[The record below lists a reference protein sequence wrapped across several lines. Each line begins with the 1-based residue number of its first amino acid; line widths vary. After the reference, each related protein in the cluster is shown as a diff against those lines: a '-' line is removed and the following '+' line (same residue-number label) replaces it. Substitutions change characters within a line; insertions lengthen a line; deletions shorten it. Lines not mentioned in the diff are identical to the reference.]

1 MFDSTPTACY
11 PYPFALSQRRPSYV
25 PEARLRTLGYVVL
38 ALQQVPGEVA
48 PGSVL
53 GGDII
58 GLISRSSYLSR
69 GVLVILTLFSVA
81 SWGIILY
88 KLTTFSRIQ
97 RQTKTFLE
105 VFRRS
110 SKFSEVQAICHSLNA
125 SPLVGMFQAGYA
137 ELNAQ
142 LRQSGTQAAAVGGNP
157 TPVPG
162 RPILKSVTAV
172 DRALLRASTVEVN
185 KLENRVPFLATTASI
200 SPFIGLF
207 GTVWGI
213 MSAFQGIA
221 SVGSTNLGVVAPG
234 IAEALIATA
243 AGLFAAIPAVYFY
256 NLLTQR
262 VKIFSAEMDDFALE
276 FLNIVERNFT

>member
-1 MFDSTPTACY
+1 
-11 PYPFALSQRRPSYV
+11 
-25 PEARLRTLGYVVL
+25 LRTLGYVVL
-38 ALQQVPGEVA
+38 ALFQAQGEVA
-48 PGSVL
+48 PESAL
-53 GGDII
+53 GGDV
-58 GLISRSSYLSR
+58 LALVSRSSPISKV
-69 GVLVILTLFSVA
+69 VLVILVLFSIT

-88 KLTTFSRIQ
+88 KFWTFTRVA
-97 RQTKTFLE
+97 RQSKMFLDI
-105 VFRRS
+105 FRRS
-110 SKFSEVQAICHSLNA
+110 SKFSEVQAVCQSLSA

-142 LRQSGTQAAAVGGNP
+142 LRQAGSHSAAVGGSPAAIPIRP
-157 TPVPG
+157 TL
-162 RPILKSVTAV
+162 RSVTAV
-172 DRALLRASTVEVN
+172 DRALLRASTLEVN
-185 KLENRVPFLATTASI
+185 KLEHRVPFLATTASI
-200 SPFIGLF
+200 TPFIGLF

-262 VKIFSAEMDDFALE
+262 VKLFAAEMDDFALE
-276 FLNIVERNFT
+276 FLNIAERNFT